1 MISDVLSELASTSFT
16 VSSDAYQNFKL
27 LKRREVKTRKRKF
40 IAYDFETT
48 RIKSGT
54 PIPLYITA
62 HGKDFRL
69 SVNLKKPLKKDS
81 KPELVYEYL
90 CEILETYFLTDDNK
104 KASFVAWNGNNYDA
118 YFIAKA
124 LLTSDRWVLRPY
136 LAGKT
141 SLRGIKVID
150 KENKGHYWEF
160 LDGISMTGMT
170 GKTLK
175 EFLKTFAPDYQKLDL
190 NFDETEFD
198 CNNPEHIKYAERDS
212 EGLYYGIERASEI
225 VHTLTGHDLQTT
237 IGNLAIKYFE
247 SQIPDNVLIWRV
259 PEEVF
264 GILHGPVKRG
274 GYCWTQR
281 QYKGNVWKYDLNQ
294 AYAAAM
300 RDTLLPCHA
309 CIQCFEYEK
318 DRPGIYHVVI
328 SRSKLSQIPFYY
340 YTLEKHY
347 GAFTNGAE
355 VETWL
360 TSIEVEHLKRDNWTV
375 KILKGYYWEQHFNM
389 KEMVNKLELLRTTDK
404 DGPSGPLGTMVKAL
418 GNNAYGKTLEKL
430 DGLELQL
437 AKECPDNFMPY
448 DEFDKQLENV
458 FFRFREVT
466 MRNYHQPQIG
476 VFVTAHVRILV
487 REAALKSPDT
497 FLYADTDCTV
507 FSAPVMFL
515 DTDAKR
521 YGAWKI
527 EEEGKPY
534 IIIGKKIYCDMK
546 DDSDKNKIKKSKGLN
561 TKRLKTSD
569 FESWYEG
576 NIPKQQ
582 QLQRN
587 NFVKFVSGQS
597 MFKDQERA
605 GSDVRESKQAKLVG
619 MNFEPIAR

>member
-1 MISDVLSELASTSFT
+1 MIADVLKELAASSFT
-16 VSSDAYQNFKL
+16 ISSDAYQNFKL

-62 HGKDFRL
+62 HGADFRL
-69 SVNLKKPLKKDS
+69 SIDLKNRD
-81 KPELVYEYL
+81 YDYL
-90 CEILETYFLTDDNK
+90 CQILETQFLTNDNK

-124 LLTSDRWVLRPY
+124 LLTSNRWILRPY

-141 SLRGIKVID
+141 ALRGIKVID
-150 KENKGHYWEF
+150 KQNKGHYWEF
-160 LDGISMTGMT
+160 LDGISMTGMI
-170 GKTLK
+170 GKTLR
-175 EFLKTFAPDYQKLDL
+175 EFLKTFAPDYQKLEL
-190 NFDETEFD
+190 NFEVQDFD
-198 CNNPEHIKYAERDS
+198 CSNPEHVKYAERDS
-212 EGLYYGIERASEI
+212 EGLYHGIEKASDI
-225 VHTLTGHDLQTT
+225 VNKLTGYDLQTT

-247 SQIPDNVLIWRV
+247 SQIPENVLVWRV
-259 PEEVF
+259 PEDVF

-281 QYKGNVWKYDLNQ
+281 QYKGPVWKYDLNQ

-300 RDTLLPCHA
+300 RDTKLPCHA
-309 CIQCFEYEK
+309 CIECFEYMQNQV
-318 DRPGIYHVVI
+318 GIYHVII
-328 SRSKLSQIPFYY
+328 SRVHQSAIPFYY
-340 YTLEKHY
+340 YTLVKHF

-360 TSIEVEHLKRDNWTV
+360 TSIEIEHLRRDDWQV
-375 KILKGYYWEQHFNM
+375 KILRGYYWEQSFDM
-389 KEMVNKLELLRTTDK
+389 SVMVNNLELLRATDA
-404 DGPSGPLGTMVKAL
+404 DGPGGPLGTMIKAI
-418 GNNAYGKTLEKL
+418 GNNAYGKTLERL

-437 AKECPDNFMPY
+437 AKECPDKFMPY

-487 REAALKSPDT
+487 REAALQNT
-497 FLYADTDCTV
+497 QAFLYADTDCV
-507 FSAPVMFL
+507 VYSEQVDFL
-515 DTDAKR
+515 DIDNKR
-521 YGAWKI
+521 YGAWKL
-527 EEEGKPY
+527 EVAGDPY
-534 IIIGKKIYCDMK
+534 IIIGKKIYCDYK
-546 DDSDKNKIKKSKGLN
+546 PDNDKKKVKKSKGLN
-561 TKRLKTSD
+561 IKKLTTKD
-569 FESWYEG
+569 FESWYDG
-576 NIPKQQ
+576 NAPLQQ

-587 NFVKFVSGQS
+587 NFVKFVSGQA

-605 GSDVRESKQAKLVG
+605 GSNVNESLQARLVG
-619 MNFEPIAR
+619 TNFEPIPR